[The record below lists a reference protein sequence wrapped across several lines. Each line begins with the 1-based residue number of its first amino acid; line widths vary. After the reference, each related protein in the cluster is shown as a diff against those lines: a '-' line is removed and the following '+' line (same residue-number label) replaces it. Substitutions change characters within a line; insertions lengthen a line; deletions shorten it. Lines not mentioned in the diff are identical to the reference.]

1 MGPPP
6 ESGKAL
12 PIASGGSGS
21 RRRLSRVVADATGL
35 PATLPRVSVTDAV
48 YRAGYRVLFRLALLY
63 WRVRRPRL
71 QGAYV
76 AVWHGERVL
85 LVQNSYRRRLSLPA
99 GGVARGEQPVEAAC
113 RELREETG
121 IACEAHALHYV
132 GEFVDDGSY
141 AEDHGHVF
149 ELRCEAEPRA
159 QVDRREVVWAGFMRP
174 DDALAQ
180 GVVPVARMYLEGVL
194 ARGGAPR

>member
-1 MGPPP
+1 VIPEAALAPDPP
-6 ESGKAL
+6 AF
-12 PIASGGSGS
+12 A
-21 RRRLSRVVADATGL
+21 
-35 PATLPRVSVTDAV
+35 ATLPRVSVTDAA

-85 LVQNSYRRRLSLPA
+85 VVQNSYRRRLSLPA
-99 GGVARGEQPVEAAC
+99 GGVARGEQPVDAAR

-121 IACEAHALHYV
+121 IACDASALRYV
-132 GEFVDDGSY
+132 GEFVDDGKY

-149 ELRCEAEPRA
+149 ELHCDSEPQPR
-159 QVDRREVVWAGFMRP
+159 VDRREVTWAAFLRP
-174 DDALAQ
+174 EEALAR
-180 GVVPVARMYLEGVL
+180 GVVPVARIYLERVV
-194 ARGGAPR
+194 ASGGAPR